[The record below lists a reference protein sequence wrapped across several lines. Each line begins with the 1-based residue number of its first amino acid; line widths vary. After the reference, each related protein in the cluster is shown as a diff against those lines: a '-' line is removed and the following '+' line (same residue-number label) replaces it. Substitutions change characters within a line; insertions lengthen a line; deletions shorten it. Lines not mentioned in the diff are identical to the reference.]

1 MSNLLTAKDIEL
13 MQKYSDENGLT
24 AHGFMRTAP
33 HARVL
38 YFSMNNKRTDD
49 EEQLLAIAKKEVE
62 SLNNEAARLWEALAN
77 STRSV

>member
-24 AHGFMRTAP
+24 SHGFMSANP
-33 HARVL
+33 HAKVL
-38 YFSMNNKRTDD
+38 YFSMNNKRTDV
-49 EEQLLAIAKKEVE
+49 EEQLLVIAKKEVE
-62 SLNNEAARLWEALAN
+62 SLNNEAARLWEALTN